1 MAHMHPPE
9 LPIAVLAD
17 PARRNDAAI
26 FKLLATALDAE
37 FHVFYRCSVANS
49 ASEPQKIPDFVILHP
64 RHGLLGVAIADD
76 SLPHSG
82 TEARPLPYSPI
93 RSALRTLIFG
103 LKEQGIRFYI
113 PAPCCVLFPHS
124 QRAHYAAATPE
135 MEYQP
140 LFADDFAALQERITA
155 MMPIAAGFSS
165 TWRVPDA
172 VERIS
177 CLLRVNTPIVEKSPV
192 QPTVA
197 TGTSHQAVAQPS
209 TIKPIATEPA
219 RIVYVVRAIDI
230 LLAFATIMAFI
241 MLISFL
247 PDGALFRA
255 LDYMRSW
262 STPPR

>member
-17 PARRNDAAI
+17 PARRHDAAI

-64 RHGLLGVAIADD
+64 RHGLLGIAIADD
-76 SLPHSG
+76 SLPHAG

-124 QRAHYAAATPE
+124 QRAHYAAATPD

-140 LFADDFAALQERITA
+140 LFADDFATLQERITA
-155 MMPIAAGFSS
+155 MMPIATGFSS

-177 CLLRVNTPIVEKSPV
+177 RLLRVNTPLVERTATPPTAVPV
-192 QPTVA
+192 GLPQTTSQPLA
-197 TGTSHQAVAQPS
+197 TPAT
-209 TIKPIATEPA
+209 ATESA

-230 LLAFATIMAFI
+230 LLAFATLMAFI

-262 STPPR
+262 SHPPG